1 MTTAGGRTAKVRSSR
16 RRPQLS
22 QDQPFGIMPSAFL
35 LMGVV
40 ALLVY
45 LIWDEPRQEDNER
58 PPAPT
63 TLTAAP

>member
-1 MTTAGGRTAKVRSSR
+1 
-16 RRPQLS
+16 
-22 QDQPFGIMPSAFL
+22 MPSAFL